1 MVRPPLY
8 CRAKKI
14 ALDHTIRI
22 FISSL
27 HGMWVSLITINV
39 VNGFVKKNIEVEHDN
54 EFPFHTQNITKYN
67 VHNNSK
73 YIGVLQG
80 SRLKRSIFL
89 VAKFAFLGRNHGMLD
104 FQNNDLTILKENN
117 RTEIARQSFCTEKNV
132 SKHWTSLL
140 VGKIWFK
147 VLWSSRITLHNT
159 RDNA

>member
-14 ALDHTIRI
+14 ALDHTVRI

-39 VNGFVKKNIEVEHDN
+39 VNGFIKKNIEVEHDN

-80 SRLKRSIFL
+80 SRLKPSIFL

-104 FQNNDLTILKENN
+104 FQNNDLKSWKKTSERKSHAKVFARKKMCQNTENLCWW
-117 RTEIARQSFCTEKNV
+117 E
-132 SKHWTSLL
+132 
-140 VGKIWFK
+140 KIWFK